1 MTAEQIDLAITAQLL
16 RERRWI
22 LHERCRITYKHT
34 EKILANLKNPNPEIA
49 LASPKRALVNPTF
62 RSR

>member
-22 LHERCRITYKHT
+22 LHERCRIAYGRM
-34 EKILANLKNPNPEIA
+34 EKILASLKNPNAGIVPEF
-49 LASPKRALVNPTF
+49 PKGRW
-62 RSR
+62 